1 MTLNSCT
8 ILKPAMIDHLAL
20 RRIVPMLVMLI
31 FGIWLGGCA
40 SKPPSKPRPDYPKP
54 YRIGKTWYQ
63 PLPDAKDFRE
73 KGLASWYGTDFH
85 GRKTSSGETYNMYA
99 MTAAHKTLP
108 LGTYVKVTN
117 LENNFQ
123 TKVKINDRGPFIR
136 GRIIDLSYAAARKL
150 GVVGPGTAKVEV
162 VALGVKSKESDAAL
176 TPANYYSGNFTI
188 QVGAFQNFKNAESF
202 RQKLAARY
210 ENAHIVEYD
219 QDRLTFHRVR
229 VGKCQTLDEARILE
243 ERLMQNGYDEA
254 FTVAE

>member
-1 MTLNSCT
+1 
-8 ILKPAMIDHLAL
+8 MIQKHVAVDHPEF
-20 RRIVPMLVMLI
+20 RRIVPMIVMLI
-31 FGIWLGGCA
+31 FGIWLEGCA

-108 LGTYVKVTN
+108 LGTCVKVTN
-117 LENNFQ
+117 LENNLH
-123 TKVKINDRGPFIR
+123 TKVKINDRGPFAR

-188 QVGAFQNFKNAESF
+188 QVGAFQNSKNAESL

-219 QDRLTFHRVR
+219 QDLLILHRVR
-229 VGKCQTLDEARILE
+229 VGKCRTLDEARILE
-243 ERLMQNGYDEA
+243 ERLMQIGYDEA